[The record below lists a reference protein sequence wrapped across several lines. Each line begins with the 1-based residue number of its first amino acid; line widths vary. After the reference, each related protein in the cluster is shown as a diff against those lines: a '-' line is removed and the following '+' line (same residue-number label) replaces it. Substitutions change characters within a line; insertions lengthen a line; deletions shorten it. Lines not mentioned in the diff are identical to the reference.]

1 VSSNYIHALAQRH
14 AALERRIA
22 EAMKSPLPDSLY
34 ITQLK
39 KLRLA
44 YRERIR
50 EAIRQKRKTAT
61 ASRRGHW
68 TEPYPASHPVS
79 AGSPHQQEGA

>member
-1 VSSNYIHALAQRH
+1 MSSNYIHALARRH

-22 EAMKSPLPDSLY
+22 EAMQSPLPDSPH

-50 EAIRQKRKTAT
+50 EAIRHKRKTAT
-61 ASRRGHW
+61 ASRRGHS
-68 TEPYPASHPVS
+68 TAPHPAAYPVS
-79 AGSPHQQEGA
+79 AATQHQQEGT